1 MTSGASKLTLSPD
14 TVAIDTAAFYVHTQD
29 SGFTQPGL
37 SVVDGQVV
45 VSATSLEAVRSL
57 GVTVEGGI
65 ETSSLKSAAGQ
76 DLSVEASAG
85 RVEVVGGGGVSV
97 EGGFL
102 ELGGS
107 GGVAVSS
114 YRDLTLSCQSESV
127 SGGS

>member
-14 TVAIDTAAFYVHTQD
+14 TVAMDTAAFYVYTQD
-29 SGFTQPGL
+29 SGFTQPVL

-45 VSATSLEAVRSL
+45 VSATSLEAVGSL

-76 DLSVEASAG
+76 DLFVEASAG

-102 ELGGS
+102 GGS
-107 GGVAVSS
+107 EGVAVSS
-114 YRDLTLSCQSESV
+114 YRDLTLSSQSGSV
-127 SGGS
+127 SGSS